1 MLKILCRGHILL
13 MILTE
18 KKLSKVITEKNW
30 KKNRKEFRI
39 EKVIYIKDNK
49 FYVKSKEYNNFF
61 NSWIDKK
68 NQHNINEW
76 IFSKIKISSIK
87 CKSWIRFV

>member
-1 MLKILCRGHILL
+1 

-61 NSWIDKK
+61 NS
-68 NQHNINEW
+68 
-76 IFSKIKISSIK
+76 
-87 CKSWIRFV
+87 

>member
-49 FYVKSKEYNNFF
+49 FYVKWKEYNNFF
-61 NSWIDKK
+61 NS
-68 NQHNINEW
+68 
-76 IFSKIKISSIK
+76 
-87 CKSWIRFV
+87 